1 MTTKQFLKS
10 IFLNQPG
17 SISSKRICGVRQYMD
32 ANGNVSYKDYNGD
45 DIPGL
50 IMKNGK
56 PYIPAE
62 STGNYFK
69 SGGKLIKRQNNG
81 IQRKFN

>member
-62 STGNYFK
+62 STGDYFK

>member
-17 SISSKRICGVRQYMD
+17 
-32 ANGNVSYKDYNGD
+32 
-45 DIPGL
+45 L

-56 PYIPAE
+56 PYIPTR
-62 STGNYFK
+62 SIGDYFK
-69 SGGKLIKRQNNG
+69 CGGKLIKRQSCG

>member
-1 MTTKQFLKS
+1 
-10 IFLNQPG
+10 
-17 SISSKRICGVRQYMD
+17 MD

-45 DIPGL
+45 DISGL

-56 PYIPAE
+56 PYIPAG
-62 STGNYFK
+62 SIGDYFK
-69 SGGKLIKRQNNG
+69 CGGKLIKRQNNG